1 MLKNDYIREWQSMR
15 LLKDLIIIA
24 ALSKAEEAVVGKT
37 TDETMETSKKQRN
50 HLYLGPA
57 EKA

>member
-1 MLKNDYIREWQSMR
+1 MG